1 MQIIIIIIIQNKII
15 NIAKAM
21 IIMDIKIIIHM
32 EKKNTRKRKAAINI
46 NMMDIQIKIIKNII
60 QKIKVNIIIKIIIL

>member
-46 NMMDIQIKIIKNII
+46 NMMDIQIKIQN
-60 QKIKVNIIIKIIIL
+60 

>member
-1 MQIIIIIIIQNKII
+1 MQIIIIIIIKNKII

>member
-46 NMMDIQIKIIKNII
+46 NMMDIQIKITKNII

>member
-1 MQIIIIIIIQNKII
+1 
-15 NIAKAM
+15 M

-46 NMMDIQIKIIKNII
+46 NMMDIQIKIIKSII